1 MHEPFQEDDGWRLE
15 VQLPSVSSEECP
27 VLDISEKQIRI
38 VSGSPES
45 VLCVPVPFGSSEP
58 PVPKWSRRKRMLSIR
73 FRRTDLRPSL
83 CGDGSNLSDGS
94 AFAEQIAAHGWG
106 CIDGFLPGPEA
117 DELRSYVFAQKAAG
131 KLSFGKNSHEGPVD
145 KNGDSAVN

>member
-1 MHEPFQEDDGWRLE
+1 MYEPFQEDDGWRLD

-38 VSGSPES
+38 ASRSPES
-45 VLCVPVPFGSSEP
+45 VLCVPVPFGSSEAP

-73 FRRTDLRPSL
+73 FSKTDLRPSL
-83 CGDGSNLSDGS
+83 QTDLLNDGS
-94 AFAEQIAAHGWG
+94 AFAEQIAARGWG

-117 DELRSYVFAQKAAG
+117 DELRSYVFAEKAAG

-145 KNGDSAVN
+145 RNGDFAVN